1 MSRSSTTGL
10 LAVTVSSKK
19 RLELNITS
27 TFIEL
32 ALTMS
37 AIVDREG
44 DKIFT
49 KARGGNAP
57 FLIKNRTGYPL
68 SLWSETAHVDGEAH
82 RLEDGDDAPWRFDDW
97 RAIREVSSAQQH
109 P

>member
-1 MSRSSTTGL
+1 M
-10 LAVTVSSKK
+10 SSKK

-37 AIVDREG
+37 AIVGREG
-44 DKIFT
+44 EKVFK
-49 KARGGNAP
+49 KARGAHAP

-82 RLEDGDDAPWRFDDW
+82 RLEDGEDAPWRFDDW
-97 RAIREVSSAQQH
+97 RAIREVSALLAALS
-109 P
+109 